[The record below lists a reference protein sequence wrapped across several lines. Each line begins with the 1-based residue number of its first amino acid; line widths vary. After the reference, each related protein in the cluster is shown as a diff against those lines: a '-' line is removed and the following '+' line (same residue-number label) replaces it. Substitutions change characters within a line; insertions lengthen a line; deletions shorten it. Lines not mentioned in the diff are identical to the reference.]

1 MDTETLKIFYSGIKG
16 YTMLLTNL
24 LDGNAQD
31 FEYIMDKKLLKM
43 AGFGLS
49 SCILLAV
56 KENVVEGTT
65 DNFESKVFYN
75 NLLESV
81 NFIATKKA
89 DGYYIDNYKFKDAAS
104 VVGELRNKIAHGAF
118 TLDLES
124 DKVTIYMDDDDPT
137 KTIKIS
143 IDKLCSMIVSCLKSC
158 LRGTKKNTYKRE
170 LLVSNKLEKNRE
182 KPFKDKN
189 ELLRFANTFRIK
201 SVTLRSKDGSKLD
214 PIITNYFDAA
224 VEWLLVKHSTEKI
237 LYFEKVFGKH
247 YAVDIKQ
254 ERINF
259 EVLESAVNEMYINID
274 EKMSYNYQANLLSE
288 IIEIKRRPRFN
299 LINSMLN
306 NLLIIIEL
314 NKTGI
319 KDKKT
324 TIENLRKAEVT
335 NFISYNELVAS
346 SIALFESIF
355 SYGNDKT
362 FKNANEYS
370 NAENTGLNYENLD
383 LSKINVLYIESD
395 DGAKNEIQEK
405 INGKNR
411 EIADIDKR
419 IAKESK
425 NLEKVK
431 LKGNT
436 KAINT
441 ISAIVAGLE
450 NKKQQTRNDII
461 PLATRLNEIITYEQT
476 YKDRLTNRAIINAIR
491 NCISH
496 GNYELETSKNNDI
509 KIVFEDIYKGKLTFK
524 CEIDIIDFINM
535 IYENQNIIIAFLNKN
550 EQKLVRTKKS

>member
-56 KENVVEGTT
+56 KENVVEGAT

-170 LLVSNKLEKNRE
+170 LLVSNKLEKDRE

-214 PIITNYFDAA
+214 PIITGYFDAA

-237 LYFEKVFGKH
+237 LLFEKVFGKH

-274 EKMSYNYQANLLSE
+274 EKMSYIYEANLLSE

-314 NKTGI
+314 NMQMNI
-319 KDKKT
+319 VM
-324 TIENLRKAEVT
+324 LR
-335 NFISYNELVAS
+335 I
-346 SIALFESIF
+346 
-355 SYGNDKT
+355 
-362 FKNANEYS
+362 
-370 NAENTGLNYENLD
+370 LD
-383 LSKINVLYIESD
+383 
-395 DGAKNEIQEK
+395 
-405 INGKNR
+405 
-411 EIADIDKR
+411 
-419 IAKESK
+419 
-425 NLEKVK
+425 
-431 LKGNT
+431 
-436 KAINT
+436 
-441 ISAIVAGLE
+441 
-450 NKKQQTRNDII
+450 
-461 PLATRLNEIITYEQT
+461 
-476 YKDRLTNRAIINAIR
+476 
-491 NCISH
+491 
-496 GNYELETSKNNDI
+496 
-509 KIVFEDIYKGKLTFK
+509 
-524 CEIDIIDFINM
+524 
-535 IYENQNIIIAFLNKN
+535 
-550 EQKLVRTKKS
+550 